1 MQIREANIEDF
12 PRLMEIRLA
21 VKENRLSDPSLVPF
35 EAYVEY
41 ITQRGKGWVSLEGE
55 TITGFAVADLED
67 HNVWALFVDPP
78 FEGRGAA
85 RALQQTMLEWYF
97 GQTGHTLWLGTAPD
111 SRAASFY
118 RKSGWTE
125 IGLRKN
131 GEIRFEM
138 TKADWERIFSS

>member
-1 MQIREANIEDF
+1 
-12 PRLMEIRLA
+12 
-21 VKENRLSDPSLVPF
+21 VPY

-41 ITQRGKGWVSLEGE
+41 ITQRGKGWLSIEE
-55 TITGFAVADLED
+55 DTITGFAVVDMQD

-97 GQTGHTLWLGTAPD
+97 TQTDHTLWLGTAPD
-111 SRAASFY
+111 SRAAAFY

-138 TKADWERIFSS
+138 TKTDWERISSS